1 MQVRRPGTGT
11 YTPLTTKRTFLKVAR
26 LIMLMECISLR
37 VFSVM
42 NLVILNY
49 SDLSCLL
56 DS

>member
-11 YTPLTTKRTFLKVAR
+11 YTPLPMKRTFLKVAK
-26 LIMLMECISLR
+26 LIMLIECISVR

-42 NLVILNY
+42 KLVIFNY

-56 DS
+56 GF